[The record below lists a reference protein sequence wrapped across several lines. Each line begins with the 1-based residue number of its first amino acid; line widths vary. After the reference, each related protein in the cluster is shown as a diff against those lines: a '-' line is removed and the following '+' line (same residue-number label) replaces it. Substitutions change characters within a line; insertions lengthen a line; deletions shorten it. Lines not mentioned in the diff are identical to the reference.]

1 MSQNTRRGVYP
12 SYNKQKDDGKR
23 ANGRKCVYCGKPVSE
38 YNAPFYATAIT
49 REFPVC
55 SEACKAGV
63 EAYVEKDRKFKPVL
77 YVLMFFGSIGVF
89 IGAIF
94 GEHPMI
100 VYPCI
105 TLIGAAMAIFP
116 YPIYSFETFL
126 GTSIKTVTLL
136 MRLIGVVI
144 FGVGVFF
151 LVYSLKQAGVL

>member
-1 MSQNTRRGVYP
+1 MSKNTRRGVYP
-12 SYNKQKDDGKR
+12 SYNHTKDDDKR
-23 ANGRKCVYCGKPVSE
+23 AHGRKCVYCGKAVPE

-63 EAYVEKDRKFKPVL
+63 EDYVERDRKFKPVL
-77 YVLMFFGSIGVF
+77 YILMFFGSIGVF

-105 TLIGAAMAIFP
+105 ALIGAAMLIFP
-116 YPIYSFETFL
+116 YSIYSFETFL
-126 GTSIKTVTLL
+126 GTPIKTVTLL
-136 MRLIGVVI
+136 MRLIGIVI
-144 FGVGVFF
+144 LGVGIFF
-151 LVYSLKQAGVL
+151 LVYNLKKMGIV